1 MRVLNSTTKTEPIDA
16 IKPHPRNPR
25 QGDIGAIHTSIQ
37 TNGFYG
43 TIIAQKSTGYILA
56 GNHRWQAARQDNA
69 TEIPVTWLDV
79 DDDHALRILLADNR
93 TNDIATYNDNM
104 LSELLQDLHTATGT
118 LDGTGYT
125 EDDLD
130 DLLSLLNGPPDL
142 DDMSDPPTIDGE
154 RLTLIIQPNT
164 ADQWQNHRAEYDTD
178 DAALAAL
185 LS

>member
-16 IKPHPRNPR
+16 IKPHPQNPR

-56 GNHRWQAARQDNA
+56 GNHRWQAARQ
-69 TEIPVTWLDV
+69 TKTKTIPVTWLDV

-93 TNDIATYNDNM
+93 TNDLATYNDNM
-104 LSELLQDLHTATGT
+104 LSELLQDLHNATGT

-125 EDDLD
+125 GDDLD
-130 DLLSLLNGPPDL
+130 ELLAGLNETAENATDQTTELQEEYQILITCRNSQHQEQLL
-142 DDMSDPPTIDGE
+142 E
-154 RLTLIIQPNT
+154 QLTEQGHQCRALI
-164 ADQWQNHRAEYDTD
+164 
-178 DAALAAL
+178 
-185 LS
+185 S